1 MGKNCRRSWSR
12 RDSVDQHGCRWN
24 EARLRSRFNTPDIR
38 IGPDPG
44 HRIRRCRKSATFI
57 RRINRRCCKC
67 SAGCKY
73 LSLPGSH
80 DRSSQVV
87 FARSRSRHPMNDIIE
102 KAKFGADG
110 LIPAIVQDARTREVL
125 TLAYM
130 NKESL
135 QLTIEKKETWFWS
148 RSRQQLWHK
157 GETSGH
163 SQKVTKLSLDCDSD
177 AVLVEVEPL
186 GPACHTGAYSCF
198 GVEPELE
205 GVLQELYSVIEQR
218 KEKRPDGSYTTYLF
232 NSGLDKIL
240 KKVGEEATETIVAA
254 KNSDS
259 QRLVSE
265 TSDLLYHLLVL
276 LVERGVTLDEITR
289 ELKERRK

>member
-1 MGKNCRRSWSR
+1 
-12 RDSVDQHGCRWN
+12 
-24 EARLRSRFNTPDIR
+24 
-38 IGPDPG
+38 
-44 HRIRRCRKSATFI
+44 
-57 RRINRRCCKC
+57 
-67 SAGCKY
+67 
-73 LSLPGSH
+73 
-80 DRSSQVV
+80 
-87 FARSRSRHPMNDIIE
+87 MNDILE
-102 KAKFGADG
+102 NAKFGSDG
-110 LIPAIVQDARTREVL
+110 LIPAVVQDARTREVL
-125 TLAYM
+125 TVAYM
-130 NKESL
+130 NKEAL
-135 QLTIEKKETWFWS
+135 QLTLERRETYFWS

-157 GETSGH
+157 GETSGN
-163 SQKVTKLSLDCDSD
+163 SQKVTKVSLDCDND

-205 GVLQELYSVIEQR
+205 GVLRELYSVIEQR

-265 TSDLLYHLLVL
+265 TGDLLYHLLVL
-276 LVERGVTLDEITR
+276 LVERGVTLDEISR
-289 ELKERRK
+289 DLKERRK

>member
-1 MGKNCRRSWSR
+1 
-12 RDSVDQHGCRWN
+12 
-24 EARLRSRFNTPDIR
+24 
-38 IGPDPG
+38 
-44 HRIRRCRKSATFI
+44 
-57 RRINRRCCKC
+57 
-67 SAGCKY
+67 
-73 LSLPGSH
+73 
-80 DRSSQVV
+80 
-87 FARSRSRHPMNDIIE
+87 MNDILE
-102 KAKFGADG
+102 NAKFGADG
-110 LIPAIVQDARTREVL
+110 LIPAVVQDARTREVL
-125 TLAYM
+125 TVAYM
-130 NKESL
+130 NKEAL
-135 QLTIEKKETWFWS
+135 QLTLERRETYLWS
-148 RSRQQLWHK
+148 RSRQELWHK
-157 GETSGH
+157 GETSGN
-163 SQKVTKLSLDCDSD
+163 SQKVTKVSLDCDND

-232 NSGLDKIL
+232 SSGLDKIL

-265 TSDLLYHLLVL
+265 TGDLLYHLLVL
-276 LVERGVTLDEITR
+276 LVERGVTLDEISR

>member
-1 MGKNCRRSWSR
+1 
-12 RDSVDQHGCRWN
+12 
-24 EARLRSRFNTPDIR
+24 
-38 IGPDPG
+38 
-44 HRIRRCRKSATFI
+44 
-57 RRINRRCCKC
+57 
-67 SAGCKY
+67 
-73 LSLPGSH
+73 
-80 DRSSQVV
+80 
-87 FARSRSRHPMNDIIE
+87 MNDILE
-102 KAKFGADG
+102 NAKFGADG
-110 LIPAIVQDARTREVL
+110 LIPAVVEDARTREVL
-125 TLAYM
+125 TVAYM
-130 NKESL
+130 NKEAL
-135 QLTIEKKETWFWS
+135 QLTLERRETYFFS

-157 GETSGH
+157 GETSGN
-163 SQKVTKLSLDCDSD
+163 SQKVTKVSLDCDND

-205 GVLQELYSVIEQR
+205 GVLQDLYSVIEQR

>member
-1 MGKNCRRSWSR
+1 
-12 RDSVDQHGCRWN
+12 
-24 EARLRSRFNTPDIR
+24 
-38 IGPDPG
+38 
-44 HRIRRCRKSATFI
+44 
-57 RRINRRCCKC
+57 
-67 SAGCKY
+67 
-73 LSLPGSH
+73 
-80 DRSSQVV
+80 
-87 FARSRSRHPMNDIIE
+87 MNDILE
-102 KAKFGADG
+102 NAKFGSDG
-110 LIPAIVQDARTREVL
+110 LIPAVVQDARTREVL
-125 TLAYM
+125 TVAYM
-130 NKESL
+130 NKEAL
-135 QLTIEKKETWFWS
+135 QLTLERRETYLWS

-157 GETSGH
+157 GETSGN
-163 SQKVTKLSLDCDSD
+163 SQKVTKVSLDCDND

-198 GVEPELE
+198 GVEPELQ
-205 GVLQELYSVIEQR
+205 GVLRELYSVIEQR

-265 TSDLLYHLLVL
+265 TGDLLYHLLVL